1 MNKKNNY
8 IWLFGENLG
17 KTANNNSFYFWK
29 HIINKK
35 KDNINKYIILEK
47 NSLNKKVYET
57 LNKREK
63 EIILLRFYKDKT
75 QAEVAKILGITQVQV
90 SRIERR
96 ILENMRT
103 KMVS

>member
-47 NSLNKKVYET
+47 NIATNC
-57 LNKREK
+57 
-63 EIILLRFYKDKT
+63 
-75 QAEVAKILGITQVQV
+75 
-90 SRIERR
+90 
-96 ILENMRT
+96 
-103 KMVS
+103 